1 MEGLQ
6 NVVFLVVA
14 MTKNSL
20 FGLDGNPI
28 VTAQPNRIAAKLET
42 APPDAYC
49 NILTYPDTFFG
60 KFGHAPDRL
69 GVVGQRLLPQLAF

>member
-6 NVVFLVVA
+6 NVAFLVVA
-14 MTKNSL
+14 TTKNSL

-28 VTAQPNRIAAKLET
+28 VTAQPNSIAAKLDT

-49 NILTYPDTFFG
+49 NILTYPDTFLE
-60 KFGHAPDRL
+60 KLVMRPTA
-69 GVVGQRLLPQLAF
+69 